1 MDENAE
7 PFSKLEAGFAE
18 IEFERRPVSVHVEAI
33 NRFANASDH
42 LVKDLDFNFNAEDD
56 SARISVQSMLPA
68 LQYNLHVENTNNF
81 ATNTQI
87 LCFDHTEAQTT
98 FSTVDDV
105 SIKEILNSI
114 QPEDATDAMNCDPSM
129 TGNLVFNTISA
140 STGPTAETVTSER
153 LLVFFVPIW
162 PNKDGSF
169 GSQASI
175 KSSCVE
181 KLFKT
186 LDVNPEYLLN
196 LVGRPDYWSPRTR
209 WRRSTKDRLV
219 GVDYFCQ
226 YPRWNVLAQGAPLS
240 LYVTRRLRTKL
251 TAYILSHKPG
261 DTSISAL
268 QQMLK
273 IVHRASGTTNLPT
286 GYLRNPFEIAVLL
299 STLSLEASKFHVGR
313 FRRYMWQQINKV
325 DDHLSGLDIG
335 NRDQL
340 TELTKSLQIISQQAD
355 SHLLNADVAIL
366 TARGTKLRT
375 QLNMKDGTMSLV
387 YNLVTQNDAQNNI
400 LLSRSMKRDSASM
413 SAIAALTMVFLPG
426 TFTSSILSAGIFSA
440 NAGSRAS
447 NKASKLVRSYNS
459 NSYYTCV
466 FSIDDNF
473 HLTSDVLIIR

>member
-18 IEFERRPVSVHVEAI
+18 IEIERRPVSVHVEAI

-219 GVDYFCQ
+219 GV
-226 YPRWNVLAQGAPLS
+226 GM
-240 LYVTRRLRTKL
+240 
-251 TAYILSHKPG
+251 AYS
-261 DTSISAL
+261 
-268 QQMLK
+268 M
-273 IVHRASGTTNLPT
+273 NL
-286 GYLRNPFEIAVLL
+286 AVL
-299 STLSLEASKFHVGR
+299 
-313 FRRYMWQQINKV
+313 N
-325 DDHLSGLDIG
+325 
-335 NRDQL
+335 
-340 TELTKSLQIISQQAD
+340 LQ
-355 SHLLNADVAIL
+355 
-366 TARGTKLRT
+366 
-375 QLNMKDGTMSLV
+375 
-387 YNLVTQNDAQNNI
+387 
-400 LLSRSMKRDSASM
+400 
-413 SAIAALTMVFLPG
+413 F
-426 TFTSSILSAGIFSA
+426 
-440 NAGSRAS
+440 
-447 NKASKLVRSYNS
+447 
-459 NSYYTCV
+459 
-466 FSIDDNF
+466 
-473 HLTSDVLIIR
+473 